1 MKVILKKNIESLGL
15 MGDIKTVRDGYAR
28 NYLLPKGL
36 VELATEGALKNWKLG
51 EERRKKRFAKELEKA
66 KQSAEKMN
74 EVTLSFTRKVT
85 KTEDEEDKI
94 FGSVSKTDI
103 LKSLKASGFEIT
115 KDNINLEHPIKT
127 IGETKVTFFLETTRQ
142 AKALVTV
149 KIVPKKA

>member
-127 IGETKVTFFLETTRQ
+127 IGETKVTVFLETTRQ